1 MISLSRRLRD
11 LELTVP
17 RHNVERCMENLR
29 AVLRLPLPDRTPKSV
44 INIGLKKLLAIREC
58 AVADRD
64 KLTIEFRTWSDSIH
78 EKFGAVPNGQS

>member
-44 INIGLKKLLAIREC
+44 INIGFRKLLAIRGSSAEKRDELT
-58 AVADRD
+58 VA
-64 KLTIEFRTWSDSIH
+64 FRSWSDGIH
-78 EKFGAVPNGQS
+78 EKFGDVPNGQS